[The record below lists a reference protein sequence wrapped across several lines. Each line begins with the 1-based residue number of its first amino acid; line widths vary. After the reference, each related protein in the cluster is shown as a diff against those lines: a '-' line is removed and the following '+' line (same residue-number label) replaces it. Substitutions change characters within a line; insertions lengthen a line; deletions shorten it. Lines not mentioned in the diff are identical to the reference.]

1 MLFLTTSTSSRW
13 DLRKKAFHLLTGR
26 VISWF
31 NSPKLALRA
40 AALAFASLTFL
51 FQFKYSC
58 HLKVC
63 SPHEQNLA
71 LWELRTASAAV
82 STPKILE
89 VCWINRGYHQDLECP
104 NAFFLFMFPLL
115 PPFFSLLFFFSCL
128 VKIKTK
134 ERLLSDQEIVLLWSL
149 NLLFLGWSVKI
160 VFTYLIPLIRAD
172 FLFLVCRNILR
183 FQGLQLAWTLFSDR
197 SEAIFP
203 SRWKCPCNSNN
214 ITTPPRIRA
223 SGKNVTCDVWVRYTS
238 WVRTL
243 LKTKTWYL
251 SGTEFRTVPHWLSW
265 ISQLSKKENW
275 VIRQEVHC

>member
-128 VKIKTK
+128 
-134 ERLLSDQEIVLLWSL
+134 
-149 NLLFLGWSVKI
+149 
-160 VFTYLIPLIRAD
+160 IPLIRAD